1 MIITIGREYGSGGK
15 ELGEKLAKKLGF
27 KFYDKELVE
36 MAAEKSEIHTSILHK
51 ADEQASRSLLYSIAT
66 GIDTRFFTP
75 SYELPINDKLF
86 IEQAN
91 VIKELAKN
99 EDCVIVG
106 RCADYILES
115 AGIPSIDLFIYA
127 SKDAKIARISK
138 LYDLSPDKAK
148 DKIKKVEKSRKTY
161 YNYYSN
167 KEWGELSN
175 YDLCINTTNMT
186 IDKAVDVAVSFIQSQ
201 EA

>member
-1 MIITIGREYGSGGK
+1 MVITIGREYGSGGK
-15 ELGEKLAKKLGF
+15 ELGEKLAAKLGI
-27 KFYDKELVE
+27 KFYDKELVD
-36 MAAEKSEIHTSILHK
+36 MASEKSEIHSSILHK

-91 VIKELAKN
+91 VIKEIAKE

-127 SKDAKIARISK
+127 SIDSKIARISK
-138 LYDLSPDKAK
+138 LYELTPQKAK

-167 KEWGELSN
+167 KEWGELAN
-175 YDLCINTTNMT
+175 YDLCINTSNMS
-186 IDKAVDVAVSFIQSQ
+186 IDKAVDVAYNFIKSQ

>member
-1 MIITIGREYGSGGK
+1 MIITIGREYGSGGR
-15 ELGEKLAKKLGF
+15 ELGEKLAAKLGF
-27 KFYDKELVE
+27 KFYDQELVE
-36 MAAEKSEIHTSILHK
+36 MAAEKSDIHASILHK

-91 VIKELAKN
+91 VIKELANK

-138 LYDLSPDKAK
+138 LYDLSPEKAK

-167 KEWGELSN
+167 KEWGELAN
-175 YDLCINTTNMT
+175 YDLCINTTNMP
-186 IDKAVDVAVSFIQSQ
+186 IDKAVDVAINFIKSQ

>member
-1 MIITIGREYGSGGK
+1 MIITIGREYGSGGR
-15 ELGEKLAKKLGF
+15 ELGEKLAAKLGF
-27 KFYDKELVE
+27 KFYDQELVE
-36 MAAEKSEIHTSILHK
+36 MAAEKSDIHASILHK

-91 VIKELAKN
+91 VIKELANK

-138 LYDLSPDKAK
+138 LYDLSPEKAK

-175 YDLCINTTNMT
+175 YDLCINTTNMP
-186 IDKAVDVAVSFIQSQ
+186 IDKAVDVAMNFIKSQ

>member
-1 MIITIGREYGSGGK
+1 
-15 ELGEKLAKKLGF
+15 
-27 KFYDKELVE
+27 
-36 MAAEKSEIHTSILHK
+36 MAAEKSDIHASILHK

-75 SYELPINDKLF
+75 TYELPINDKLF

-91 VIKELAKN
+91 VIKELANK

-138 LYDLSPDKAK
+138 LYDLSPEKAK

-167 KEWGELSN
+167 KEWGELAN
-175 YDLCINTTNMT
+175 YDLCINTTNMP
-186 IDKAVDVAVSFIQSQ
+186 IDKAVDVAINFIKSQ

>member
-1 MIITIGREYGSGGK
+1 MVITIGREYGSGGK
-15 ELGEKLAKKLGF
+15 ELGEKLAEKLGY
-27 KFYDKELVE
+27 KFYDQELVE
-36 MAAEKSEIHTSILHK
+36 MAAEKSDIHASILHK

-91 VIKELAKN
+91 VIKEIAQK

-167 KEWGELSN
+167 KEWGELTN
-175 YDLCINTTNMT
+175 YDLCINTTNMS
-186 IDKAVDVAVSFIQSQ
+186 IDKAVDVAINFIKSQ